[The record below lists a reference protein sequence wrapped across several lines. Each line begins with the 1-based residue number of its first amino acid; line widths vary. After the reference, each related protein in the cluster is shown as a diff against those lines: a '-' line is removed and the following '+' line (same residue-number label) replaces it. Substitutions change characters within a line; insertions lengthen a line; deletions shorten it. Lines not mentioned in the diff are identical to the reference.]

1 MIYSSP
7 ANKMSDAEL
16 LDYSHEHL
24 RYEIWMFFNS
34 GFELSR
40 RKFDES
46 DPASVFSKNLVVES
60 FVNHLR
66 NLLLFLY
73 PYGPKPDDVLS
84 DLFFSDPVND
94 WKKKRQTESE
104 FLRDARTRA
113 SQEISHLTVF
123 RREPNDASKKWLVVK
138 VMSEIKPILKTFVD
152 NASPSKLNR
161 SVIDLVN
168 EIDLD
173 MKSAPALD
181 TFMVVN
187 ATTTAPKVT
196 VVVSPLATEPIT
208 TVSSSRP
215 PVKRP

>member
-7 ANKMSDAEL
+7 ANKMSNAEL

-34 GFELSR
+34 GLELSR
-40 RKFDES
+40 RQFDES
-46 DPASVFSKNLVVES
+46 DPASVFLKNVVVES
-60 FVNHLR
+60 FINHLR

-73 PYGPKPDDVLS
+73 PYSPNPDDVLS
-84 DLFFSDPVND
+84 DLFFSDPISD

-104 FLRDARTRA
+104 SLRNVRTRA
-113 SQEISHLTVF
+113 SQEISHLTVS
-123 RREPNDASKKWLVVK
+123 RREPDDESKKWLVVK
-138 VMSEIKPILKTFVD
+138 LMSEIKAILKTFVD
-152 NASPSKLNR
+152 HASPSKLNR

-173 MKSAPALD
+173 MSSAPALD
-181 TFMVVN
+181 TFRGVN
-187 ATTTAPKVT
+187 ATTTAPIVT
-196 VVVSPLATEPIT
+196 VVVPPLATEPIT
-208 TVSSSRP
+208 KVSSSSP